1 MTDWGASGRV
11 DSYEFVEVDPFTLEE
26 TGRTFDVADG
36 EQSIT
41 WGYYTDNIATAKISV
56 VGAPPDGLIRVRHT
70 VRLPDGTTDCRNL
83 ATLFVDGFSGS
94 ASSGLV
100 KRGDACYST
109 LIRYTKE
116 SLINDFA
123 YSEGGLLLDEIR
135 TIVESEGGK
144 LRVLPGLDGS
154 RAHTRSDFIERDTNK
169 MTALNT
175 LAGWV
180 SWQMGVDP
188 DGYVT
193 VAPYRLPSEKAVS
206 YTFEAGANCTYVAGY
221 DYSTTRGEVVNRVV
235 VYWSRE
241 KDEGDGWGLT
251 SRVQVELPD
260 ESQCSYRRTGR
271 HQSKL
276 IQLDDP
282 TSDDEMRAIGQRYL
296 DENGAIDYITIQ
308 HVGIP
313 GLQVGDVVRY
323 INDSDGSAPVDWL
336 CMITE
341 IDMKL
346 GRAAMCTSKLK
357 VMR

>member
-1 MTDWGASGRV
+1 
-11 DSYEFVEVDPFTLEE
+11 
-26 TGRTFDVADG
+26 
-36 EQSIT
+36 
-41 WGYYTDNIATAKISV
+41 
-56 VGAPPDGLIRVRHT
+56 
-70 VRLPDGTTDCRNL
+70 
-83 ATLFVDGFSGS
+83 
-94 ASSGLV
+94 
-100 KRGDACYST
+100 
-109 LIRYTKE
+109 
-116 SLINDFA
+116 
-123 YSEGGLLLDEIR
+123 
-135 TIVESEGGK
+135 
-144 LRVLPGLDGS
+144 
-154 RAHTRSDFIERDTNK
+154 
-169 MTALNT
+169 
-175 LAGWV
+175 
-180 SWQMGVDP
+180 MGVDP

-323 INDSDGSAPVDWL
+323 INDSDGSTPVDWL